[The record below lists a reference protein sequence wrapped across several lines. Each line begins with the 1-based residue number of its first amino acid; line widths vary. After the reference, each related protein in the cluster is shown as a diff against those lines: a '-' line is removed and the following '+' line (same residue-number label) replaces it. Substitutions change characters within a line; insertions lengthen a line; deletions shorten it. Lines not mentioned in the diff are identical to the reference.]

1 MHPKSVLNYFS
12 RIGAE
17 VLNFRR
23 AMVKTYRGSYYI
35 ERAIIKLHE
44 DGSVT
49 CSAKEFAPTEAE
61 ATEMKADLVKVQW
74 PKTIKARTSDGL
86 LKLVKGEIYE
96 FVDRAS
102 GEIIMVQ
109 ERRGAKN
116 GTKRYIPWTM
126 LSTGE
131 WVSMEPDGL
140 LPFWKPPVN
149 PEAAGRIMIHEGA
162 KAAATVTAMLAAGGQ
177 GHPWYEELKTYE
189 HWGMIGGALA
199 PHRSDY
205 DEIARENPSE
215 VIYVCDNDQPGV
227 AALQKVSQCWGKSL
241 KGVLFGKKFPAGWDM
256 GDSIPKTLIARGGRY
271 IGPRVKDLLEAATWA
286 TQQVPNP
293 EGKGRPL
300 TFIRPDFSE
309 EWLHCVTP
317 EVFIHKDWPNRIYT
331 ATEFNSAVAPFS
343 HVDETAKLLK
353 RDFSSK
359 GLGLKYNPSE
369 KPGIHGGTGSTGSY
383 INTFCESD
391 VKPEKGDAGPW
402 LDFMQELILDD
413 EDRHELMRWCA
424 TLIARPDIKMMYGV
438 LLISEMQGVGKG
450 TLGEKILAPLV
461 GPINVSYPSEQEIV
475 DSNFNYWLAHKRL
488 GVVHEIYAG
497 HSSKAYNKLK
507 SCITDKNI
515 TVQKK
520 YQANYEIDSWIH
532 IFACSNSMRAL
543 KLANDDRR
551 WFVPKVS
558 EEKRPT
564 KYWEGFNHWLTQEGG
579 LNIVRWWAEE
589 FCKKHGAVQSGAA
602 APWSKLKQT
611 IIEENYSPGQLL
623 VQRVLTGLKKDIDD
637 GVVAGDVFVLDT
649 QLVELIKNEL
659 YGGRSSEYLE
669 RPATVRSVAK
679 AMGMFAGEIRAQVK
693 AWGPE
698 SFGAR
703 VLSFD
708 AGVAALAPSDLGGEK
723 LPLDERRKPY
733 DFGAVAGM

>member
-1 MHPKSVLNYFS
+1 MHPKSVLNYFE
-12 RIGAE
+12 RVGAE

-23 AMVKTYRGSYYI
+23 AMVKTYKGNYYI
-35 ERAIIKLHE
+35 ERAIIKLLE
-44 DGSVT
+44 DGTVVCSV
-49 CSAKEFAPTEAE
+49 KEFAPTEEEVA
-61 ATEMKADLVKVQW
+61 AMKADLAKVEW
-74 PKTIKARTSDGL
+74 PKTIKARSTDAL
-86 LKLVKGEIYE
+86 RKLIKGDEIYE
-96 FVDRAS
+96 FIDRAT

-109 ERRGAKN
+109 QRRDNPK
-116 GTKRYIPWTM
+116 KYVPWTM
-126 LSTGE
+126 LSTGQ
-131 WVSMEPDGL
+131 WVAMEPDGA

-149 PEAAGRIMIHEGA
+149 SETAGRIMIHEGA
-162 KAAATVTAMLAAGGQ
+162 KVAAFVTKLIADGGR

-205 DEIARENPSE
+205 DELSRESPSE
-215 VIYVCDNDQPGV
+215 VVYVCDNDQPGIS
-227 AALQKVSQCWGKSL
+227 ALQKVSQCWNKPL
-241 KGVLFGKKFPAGWDM
+241 KGIAFGKKFPPGWDM
-256 GDSIPKTLIARGGRY
+256 ADDIPDALIARGGRY
-271 IGPRVKDLLEAATWA
+271 VGPKLKDLLQAATWA
-286 TQQVPNP
+286 TMQLPNP
-293 EGKGRPL
+293 EGKGRPV
-300 TFIRPDFSE
+300 TVIKPEFSE

-317 EVFIHKDWPNRIYT
+317 EVFVHREWPNRILGPN
-331 ATEFNSAVAPFS
+331 EFNSAVAPFS
-343 HVDETAKLLK
+343 HVDDTARLLK

-359 GLGLKYNPSE
+359 GFSLKYNPAE
-369 KPGIHGGTGSTGSY
+369 KSGIHGGTSGSY
-383 INTFCESD
+383 INTFCPSD
-391 VKPEKGDAGPW
+391 IGPEPGDVGPW

-413 EDRHELMRWCA
+413 DDRMELMRWCA
-424 TLIARPDIKMMYGV
+424 TLIARPDVRMMYGV

-461 GPINVSYPSEQEIV
+461 GPVNVSYPSEQEIV

-507 SCITDKNI
+507 SCITDKNV

-558 EEKRPT
+558 EEKRSAT
-564 KYWEGFNHWLTQEGG
+564 YWEGLNRWLTQEGG
-579 LNIVRWWAEE
+579 LHIIRWWAEE
-589 FCKKHGAVQSGAA
+589 FCRTEGAVQSGAA

-623 VQRVLTGLKKDIDD
+623 VQRVLTGLKARIDEGEVD
-637 GVVAGDVFVLDT
+637 AGVFVLDT
-649 QLVELIKNEL
+649 QLVEMIKNEL
-659 YGGRSSEYLE
+659 HGGRPSEFLE

-679 AMGMFAGEIRAQVK
+679 ALGMHSGEIRAQVK

-703 VLSFD
+703 VMSFD
-708 AGVAALAPSDLGGEK
+708 PEVAKAAPSDLGGEK
-723 LPLDERRKPY
+723 LPEAERRRPY